1 MEQEI
6 NIAQVS
12 VKNSDTDYD
21 LITLH
26 EFLKKSAG
34 ERTELVMQ
42 KRIEFINYQGGK
54 IPLLE
59 ALKAITAL
67 IKKLREEGKFFTSV
81 G

>member
-1 MEQEI
+1 MENEA

-12 VKNSDTDYD
+12 VKNSDTDYA

-26 EFLKKSAG
+26 EFLKKGAS

-42 KRIEFINYQGGK
+42 KKAEFIDFKGNK
-54 IPLLE
+54 IPTLV
-59 ALKAITAL
+59 ALKSITAL

-81 G
+81 A

>member
-1 MEQEI
+1 MEKEV

-26 EFLKKSAG
+26 EFLKKGAG
-34 ERTELVMQ
+34 ERTELVVQ
-42 KRIEFINYQGGK
+42 RRVEFINYQGGK
-54 IPLLE
+54 IPTLE
-59 ALKAITAL
+59 ALKSITAL

>member
-1 MEQEI
+1 MENEA

-26 EFLKKSAG
+26 EFLKKAAS

-42 KRIEFINYQGGK
+42 KRVEFINYKGGK
-54 IPLLE
+54 IPTLD
-59 ALKAITAL
+59 ALKSITAL
-67 IKKLREEGKFFTSV
+67 IKKLREEGKFFTSIT
-81 G
+81 